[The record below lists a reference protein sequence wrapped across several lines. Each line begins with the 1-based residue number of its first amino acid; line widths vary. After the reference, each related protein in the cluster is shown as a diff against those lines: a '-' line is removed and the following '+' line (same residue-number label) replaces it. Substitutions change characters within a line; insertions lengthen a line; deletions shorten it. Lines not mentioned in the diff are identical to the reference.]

1 VPKTSFEPGSTR
13 LEAGL
18 KPRYRT
24 LGSLAG
30 VILLALLLV
39 TPSFWAFAQIKSA
52 ARARKQSFQCVVQAG
67 LLSAMLSDAETG
79 QRGFALTGDE
89 AFLEP
94 YRGIRV
100 KVESTLGG
108 LRRLTT
114 NPAARQNL
122 DDMAPMIEAKLAEM
136 ARIVDL
142 RRNRDVK
149 AALAIVATG
158 EGRRLMDAL
167 RVELKDYV
175 RIEEEALA
183 KNDAAFQA
191 SMGSLFVVMVIISL
205 FTLLVALSF
214 IYVLRRQA
222 RQKLEGLVHEK
233 TRNLLERQ
241 EELSERL
248 LKANTALLDGREQLE
263 VTLNSIGDAVIATDT
278 EARIRQMNPVAEQL
292 TGWTRAEAEG
302 RLVDDVF
309 HILNQETRQPGVIPV
324 MDTLRMGTI
333 HGLANHTLLIARDG
347 GERAIADSCAPIR
360 AHDQTVIGAVL
371 VFRDVTQD
379 YAAQQ
384 ELRDSSALIQTVLNT
399 VADGIITIQAAGG
412 IIEKV
417 NQAAERMF
425 GHAAAELVGQRF
437 SLLIPELDRDQTR
450 GSLDYYKASEE
461 DRASGLGRQ
470 VEGLRRDG
478 SHFPLEIATSEMSL
492 GGQRYFTVLL
502 RDITARKQAEEALLQ
517 AGALQA
523 AIFNSANFSSIA
535 TDAQGVI
542 QIFNVGAERMLG
554 YTALEVMN
562 KITPADIS
570 DPEEVISRAKSL
582 SAELETP
589 IQPGFEALV
598 FKASRGIED
607 IYELT
612 YIRKDGSRFPAV
624 VSVTALRDDQNA
636 IIGYLLIG
644 TDNTSRLMV
653 EAERSRLD
661 GALKERNV
669 ELLSA
674 RITADKANLA
684 KSEFLSSMSHELRSP
699 LNAILGFAQLLDSAT
714 PPATP
719 DQKASIDRIL
729 HAGWYL
735 LELINEILDLAVI
748 ESGKLSI
755 SEEPVSLAEV
765 LIDCKSI
772 LEPQSQKRGI
782 RMFFPDLPSPL
793 FVHADRVRL
802 KQVLINLLTNAIKY
816 NRPGGTVVVVCA
828 STRQGRV
835 RIGVK
840 DSGHGLS
847 PEQLRQLFQPFNRL
861 GQERSSEEGTGIGLV
876 MSKLLVELMHG
887 AIGVDSTVGVGS
899 EFWFELNAATPP
911 SHPSRENLQQSGPEA
926 PAPKVNPVRTVL
938 YVEDNPANMELVG
951 ELIGRRPDLVMLGA
965 GDAVL
970 GLELARNRHPD
981 LILMDINLPGLTG
994 IDALK
999 LLREDPATEHI
1010 PVIAISANAM
1020 TGDVK
1025 KGLEAGFF
1033 RYLTKPIVV
1042 AEFMDTID
1050 LALEPPGP
1058 ALIESQ

>member
-1 VPKTSFEPGSTR
+1 MPRISIEPGNSSPGV
-13 LEAGL
+13 GL
-18 KPRYRT
+18 KSRYRN
-24 LGSLAG
+24 LGAMAG

-39 TPSFWAFAQIKSA
+39 TPSFYAFAKMKGA
-52 ARARKQSFQCVVQAG
+52 AQARKQTYEVLLTAG
-67 LLSAMLSDAETG
+67 DWMSALSEAETG
-79 QRGFALTGDE
+79 QRGYVLTGDE
-89 AFLEP
+89 TFLEP
-94 YRGIRV
+94 FEAVRGGAQGR
-100 KVESTLGG
+100 LRD
-108 LRRLTT
+108 LRRLASGG
-114 NPAARQNL
+114 AAPQHL
-122 DDMAPMIEAKLAEM
+122 DAMVPMVEAKLLEM
-136 ARIVDL
+136 SRVIDL
-142 RRNRDVK
+142 RRNGRTQ
-149 AALAIVATG
+149 AAVAAVGTG
-158 EGRRLMDAL
+158 EGKRLMEAL
-167 RVELKDYV
+167 RAELKAFLLL
-175 RIEEEALA
+175 EEQALA
-183 KNDAAFQA
+183 RNEAGFQA
-191 SMGSLFVVMVIISL
+191 NMGNLLAVMAIIGL
-205 FTLLVALSF
+205 FTLLIALSF
-214 IYVLRRQA
+214 IYVLRQQA
-222 RQKLEGLVHEK
+222 KQKLQDLVHFE

-241 EELSERL
+241 EELSKRL
-248 LKANTALLDGREQLE
+248 QKLNTNLLESREQLG

-278 EARIRQMNPVAEQL
+278 EARIRLMNPVAEQL
-292 TGWTRAEAEG
+292 TGWTRTEAEG
-302 RLVDDVF
+302 RLVDEVF
-309 HILNQETRQPGVIPV
+309 HIINQETRQPGVIPV
-324 MDTLRMGTI
+324 TDTLKLGTI

-347 GERAIADSCAPIR
+347 SECAIADSCAPIR
-360 AHDQTVIGAVL
+360 AHDQAVIGAVL
-371 VFRDVTQD
+371 VFRDVTQE
-379 YAAQQ
+379 YAVQQ
-384 ELRDSSALIQTVLNT
+384 TLRDSSALIQTVLNT

-417 NQAAERMF
+417 NQSAERMF
-425 GHAAAELVGQRF
+425 GYSAAELVGQRF
-437 SLLIPELDRDQTR
+437 SLLIPELGRDGTS

-470 VEGLRRDG
+470 VEGLRKDG

-492 GGQRYFTVLL
+492 GGQRYFTGLL
-502 RDITARKQAEEALLQ
+502 RDISARKQAEEALLQ

-570 DPEEVISRAKSL
+570 DPGEVIARAKAL

-589 IQPGFEALV
+589 IKPGFEALV

-624 VSVTALRDDQNA
+624 VSVTALRDPQNV

-644 TDNTSRLMV
+644 TDNTARLMV
-653 EAERSRLD
+653 EAERSLLD
-661 GALKERNV
+661 AALKERNV

-674 RITADKANLA
+674 RIAADKANLA

-699 LNAILGFAQLLDSAT
+699 LNAILGFAQLMDSST

-719 DQKASIDRIL
+719 PQKASIDRIL

-765 LIDCKSI
+765 LVDCKSI
-772 LEPQSQKRGI
+772 IEPQSQKRGI
-782 RMFFPDLPSPL
+782 RLFFPAFPVPL

-802 KQVLINLLTNAIKY
+802 KQVLINLLSNAIKY
-816 NRPGGTVVVVCA
+816 NRPGGTVVVVCT
-828 STRQGRV
+828 STPHGRV

-840 DSGHGLS
+840 DTGHGLS

-887 AIGVDSTVGVGS
+887 AIGVDSTVGGGS
-899 EFWFELNAATPP
+899 EFWFDLNVATAPALIGP
-911 SHPSRENLQQSGPEA
+911 DNRYLGEPEA
-926 PAPKVNPVRTVL
+926 PAPKVPLVRTVL
-938 YVEDNPANMELVG
+938 YIEDNPANMELV
-951 ELIGRRPDLVMLGA
+951 EQLIGRRPDLFMLGA
-965 GDAVL
+965 GDAAL
-970 GLELARNRHPD
+970 GLVLARNREPD
-981 LILMDINLPGLTG
+981 VILMDINLPGLSG
-994 IDALK
+994 IEALK

-1020 TGDVK
+1020 MGDVK

-1033 RYLTKPIVV
+1033 RYLTKPINVV
-1042 AEFMDTID
+1042 EFMETID
-1050 LALEPPGP
+1050 LALEIPGP
-1058 ALIESQ
+1058 ALIESK